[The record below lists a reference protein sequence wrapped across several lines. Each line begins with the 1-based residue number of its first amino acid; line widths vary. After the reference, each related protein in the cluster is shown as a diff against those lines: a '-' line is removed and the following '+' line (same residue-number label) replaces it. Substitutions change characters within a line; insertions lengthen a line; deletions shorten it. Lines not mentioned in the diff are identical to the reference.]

1 MLNSWFVVLSLWVSI
16 NNKSKFKSTSKANLS
31 IFVVTLRPFNNLI
44 ECFDFLSTLNEVC
57 YSGCSEREQRTA
69 RKKKWTTR
77 TERSRSH
84 YFNSIQKVHL
94 NIYIHYVYITVYV
107 ECALKSTTRK
117 EYEDIEYSMK
127 ITRNYGRSFS
137 IYISAPTRISSRK
150 IRTPEFW
157 HLFTVIKVK
166 M

>member
-16 NNKSKFKSTSKANLS
+16 ENKSKFKNTSKANLS

-44 ECFDFLSTLNEVC
+44 ECFDFLSKLNEVC
-57 YSGCSEREQRTA
+57 YSGCSEQEQRTA

-94 NIYIHYVYITVYV
+94 NIYITLLAVNSVRWMRFEKYYSKRVWRDWVF
-107 ECALKSTTRK
+107 
-117 EYEDIEYSMK
+117 YENHAQL
-127 ITRNYGRSFS
+127 R
-137 IYISAPTRISSRK
+137 P
-150 IRTPEFW
+150 
-157 HLFTVIKVK
+157 
-166 M
+166 